1 VPVQTWTEKL
11 CSFKAKMVKA
21 SLVLF
26 PAQNISVYT
35 ISLANVSDS
44 LDATMASKCCRREVC
59 EFGWGWRDGCS
70 NGSRSRFLK
79 WQNLSLRWTTQSN
92 PQAEVRRA

>member
-1 VPVQTWTEKL
+1 MAFFASRKSRRGPMPQGPQLT
-11 CSFKAKMVKA
+11 AKMVKA

-59 EFGWGWRDGCS
+59 EFGWSWRDGCS
-70 NGSRSRFLK
+70 NGSRSRFL
-79 WQNLSLRWTTQSN
+79 
-92 PQAEVRRA
+92 